1 MKYILTL
8 LFMLLFPIF
17 LIGQEPVEK
26 TEDNISDNIKIIEYQ
41 EKPKKVVFAEPFKL
55 SFILPEP
62 ASFDGE
68 NISQK
73 DFEVLSLTQDK
84 QNPLLTEI
92 TVLPLGLDIST
103 FTALGFV
110 TPSGERFETE
120 SLEIKIKEIPSK
132 IKDLIDIRGPYRP
145 LNILLFVLIIL
156 LFGGIIAGIIYFV
169 RRKKH
174 PAPLNLTPYEKKEQ
188 PMHEIAL
195 SQLDIL
201 VQSDLWEKNK
211 YKLYYSEIS
220 DILRQFL
227 SARFNFAAQKMTARE
242 LFKKLKTI
250 PDFKFDF
257 NVLQK
262 LQQSISLVKFAK
274 AIPTVENRDQVLKT
288 AKEII
293 VNNKET
299 DLTRYQNKDNRT
311 GGKDEKNK

>member
-1 MKYILTL
+1 MKYFLIL
-8 LFMLLFPIF
+8 LFVFFPF
-17 LIGQEPVEK
+17 FSVGQETSKEVSDSVANNARIVEYR
-26 TEDNISDNIKIIEYQ
+26 D
-41 EKPKKVVFAEPFKL
+41 KPKKVVFAEPFKL
-55 SFILPEP
+55 SFILPE
-62 ASFDGE
+62 AATFDGE
-68 NISQK
+68 NLSQK

-103 FTALGFV
+103 FTALGFI
-110 TPSGERFETE
+110 TSDGKRIETE
-120 SLEIKIKEIPSK
+120 PLEIKIKEIPSK

-145 LNILLFVLIIL
+145 FNVFSLILIFCII
-156 LFGGIIAGIIYFV
+156 GIISAAIIYFV
-169 RRKKH
+169 KRKKR
-174 PAPLNLTPYEKKEQ
+174 PAPLNLTPYEKKEK

-195 SQLDIL
+195 SQLDML

-227 SARFNFAAQKMTARE
+227 SARFNFSAQKMTARE
-242 LFKKLKTI
+242 LLKKLKTI

-257 NVLQK
+257 NAFQK

-293 VNNKET
+293 VENKET
-299 DLTRYQNKDNRT
+299 DLTPYQNKDKNP
-311 GGKDEKNK
+311 GGKDEKDK

>member
-8 LFMLLFPIF
+8 LFIFSPLF
-17 LIGQEPVEK
+17 LIGQEPVEEQEN
-26 TEDNISDNIKIIEYQ
+26 TQVNNAKIVEYR
-41 EKPKKVVFAEPFKL
+41 EKPEKVVFAEPFKL
-55 SFILPEP
+55 SFVLPEQ
-62 ASFDGE
+62 ATFDGE
-68 NISQK
+68 KSQK
-73 DFEVLSLTQDK
+73 DFEVLSITQDK

-110 TPSGERFETE
+110 TPSGERIETE
-120 SLEIKIKEIPSK
+120 PLEIKIKEVPSK
-132 IKDLIDIRGPYRP
+132 IRDLIDIRGPYRP
-145 LNILLFVLIIL
+145 FNIFLLVLILLVI
-156 LFGGIIAGIIYFV
+156 GATIAGIVYYM
-169 RRKKH
+169 RRKKS
-174 PAPLNLTPYEKKEQ
+174 PVPLNLTPYEKKEQ

-201 VQSDLWEKNK
+201 VQSDLWQKNE

-227 SARFNFAAQKMTARE
+227 SARFNFGAQKMTSRE
-242 LFKKLKTI
+242 LLKKLKTI
-250 PDFKFDF
+250 PGFKFDF
-257 NVLQK
+257 NALQK

-293 VNNKET
+293 VENKEP
-299 DLTRYQNKDNRT
+299 DLTRYQKKEDKA
-311 GGKDEKNK
+311 GGKNEKTK